1 MQSRK
6 KILITGGS
14 GMIGNR
20 LTELLIQNRY
30 EVSHV
35 GRSKKTKNI
44 RTFIW
49 DPRRGEI
56 EDGAIRDIDVIIHLA
71 GAGIADK
78 RWNEKWK
85 EEILFSRTQSTRLL
99 KETLAKEEH
108 RVNIFISASGIGYY
122 GLEEKGS
129 EFVESD
135 APGQDFMARVAT
147 AWEGEVDKMHEAG
160 LRIVKIRT
168 GVVLSRE
175 GGALKKLAD
184 PVKFFVGAS
193 LGSGKQLVNWIH
205 IDDLCRIFIRAIEDP
220 SMQGPYNAVAPQPVT
235 NKTLTVEIARALK
248 RPLWLPP
255 VPGFVVKLIAG
266 DVAEI
271 VLKGGKVSS
280 QKIEREG
287 FDFQFKDVRGAL
299 IDLLATK
306 SRPYRNGTFGRAQR
320 N

>member
-1 MQSRK
+1 
-6 KILITGGS
+6 
-14 GMIGNR
+14 MIGQR
-20 LTELLIQNRY
+20 MTDLLTQKGY
-30 EVSHV
+30 EVSHL

-49 DPRRGEI
+49 DPLRSEI
-56 EDGAIRDIDVIIHLA
+56 EEGAVGDIDVIIHLA
-71 GAGIADK
+71 GAGVSDK
-78 RWNEKWK
+78 RWNAKWK
-85 EEILFSRTQSTRLL
+85 EEILLSRTQSTRLL
-99 KETLAKEEH
+99 NETLAREKH
-108 RVNIFISASGIGYY
+108 QINTFISASGIGYY
-122 GLEEKGS
+122 GLEDKGS

-135 APGQDFMARVAT
+135 PPGQDFMARVAT
-147 AWEGEVDKMHEAG
+147 AWEEEVDKLDKAG

-184 PVKFFVGAS
+184 PVKFFVGAP

-248 RPLWLPP
+248 KPLWLPS

-271 VLKGGKVSS
+271 VLRGGKVSS
-280 QKIEREG
+280 QKIDRAG
-287 FDFQFKDVRGAL
+287 FDFQFIDVRAAL
-299 IDLLATK
+299 KDLLATK
-306 SRPYRNGTFGRAQR
+306 PQR
-320 N
+320 H